1 MSIEKQ
7 AEPAGDLHEL
17 NGAATAPR
25 PAPASSERKI
35 AANQANGRKSRGP
48 VTPEGKKR
56 VGQNAR
62 KFPVR
67 LLGLAEAKVLNQ
79 EPGAAERLYR
89 ELIAPYEP
97 APPILAM
104 HFQDMAR
111 QRLELEA
118 WERIRDAWL
127 EDRWQQNDI
136 KRRRRFF
143 EMEREQPLSLKQRAE
158 EGIESRPDSAAKF
171 KEQMDN
177 LGALKQKLAKRE
189 FDAGLGLLLRNL
201 YGKDL
206 DAKYPRS
213 QTICMR
219 CERLMDPAGSHPLSE
234 GEFEGL
240 LDLLEAEE
248 QRAITAYGLELDEKT
263 MTRAAC
269 MGRLSSARDD
279 LWMNLQG
286 ERLRQAIDR
295 KQWVITGLLQALG
308 LTRRPNEAPATKAKG
323 KKGNGA
329 AAGGAGNGQATRS

>member
-97 APPILAM
+97 APPLLAM

-136 KRRRRFF
+136 ERRSRFYQ
-143 EMEREQPLSLKQRAE
+143 MEQELPLTM
-158 EGIESRPDSAAKF
+158 
-171 KEQMDN
+171 KE
-177 LGALKQKLAKRE
+177 
-189 FDAGLGLLLRNL
+189 
-201 YGKDL
+201 
-206 DAKYPRS
+206 
-213 QTICMR
+213 
-219 CERLMDPAGSHPLSE
+219 LSE
-234 GEFEGL
+234 GGL
-240 LDLLEAEE
+240 QQQDP
-248 QRAITAYGLELDEKT
+248 
-263 MTRAAC
+263 
-269 MGRLSSARDD
+269 S
-279 LWMNLQG
+279 
-286 ERLRQAIDR
+286 
-295 KQWVITGLLQALG
+295 
-308 LTRRPNEAPATKAKG
+308 PA
-323 KKGNGA
+323 
-329 AAGGAGNGQATRS
+329 